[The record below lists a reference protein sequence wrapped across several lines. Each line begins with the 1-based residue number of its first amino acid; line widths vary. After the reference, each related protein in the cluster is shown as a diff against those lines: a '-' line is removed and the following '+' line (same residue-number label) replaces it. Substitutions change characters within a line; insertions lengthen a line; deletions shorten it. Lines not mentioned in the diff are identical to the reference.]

1 MSTFYKV
8 YNTLDNYW
16 KRVIYKL
23 SKDSTVLE
31 SYGDDEIKYKT
42 PIGLIST
49 NILKRM
55 INHEQ

>member
-31 SYGDDEIKYKT
+31 LFDVVGSYEMIKCKHY
-42 PIGLIST
+42 PVCDGLRQDFEVI
-49 NILKRM
+49 
-55 INHEQ
+55 

>member
-31 SYGDDEIKYKT
+31 SYGGDEIKYKP

-49 NILKRM
+49 NISKRM
-55 INHEQ
+55 INHE